1 MQYTT
6 LGKTGLRVS
15 RLGFGAMRL
24 PMQDD
29 RVDRELAIP
38 LIHRAFAAGLNYVDT
53 AVGYCNGD
61 SQRAVGEALKG
72 WRDRVVVSTKNP
84 YYGPDEKL
92 WWQNLEDSLTRLQVE
107 YIDVYNTHGMNAQR
121 FSESV
126 EPHIA
131 GWLRRARDQGL
142 IRHIG
147 TSFHDGDEVLRRI
160 VDSGLYESI
169 TLQYNLLDRRL
180 EGGIAHAHEQGLG
193 IVVMGP
199 VAGGRLGSPSEE
211 LARLVPDIRR
221 IPELA
226 LRFVLANPGVDVAL
240 SGMNAMSQVEE
251 NLAVAAD
258 GRTFD
263 QEETNLV
270 RRQLDRLAQMADT
283 FCTGC
288 GYCQPCPEQVGI
300 PRVFGLY
307 NEGRVYGLREHA
319 QAQYARWRGRLPE
332 GNKQADAC
340 VECGICEEKCPQHL
354 PIRAQLE
361 EAHAYLTAAPRVDAA
376 GV

>member
-6 LGKTGLRVS
+6 LGRTGMRVS
-15 RLGFGAMRL
+15 RLGLGAMRL
-24 PMQDD
+24 PMQGD
-29 RVDRELAIP
+29 RVDRELAVP
-38 LIHRAFAAGLNYVDT
+38 LIRRAFAAGLNYVDT

-72 WRDRVVVSTKNP
+72 WRDRIVVSTKNP

-92 WWQNLEDSLTRLQVE
+92 WWRNLEDSLARLQVDC
-107 YIDVYNTHGMNAQR
+107 IDVYNTHGVNAQR
-121 FSESV
+121 FAEHV

-147 TSFHDGDEVLRRI
+147 TSFHDDDETLRRI
-160 VDSGLYESI
+160 VDAGLYESI

-180 EGGIAHAHEQGLG
+180 EGGIAYARAQGLG
-193 IVVMGP
+193 IVAMGP
-199 VAGGRLGSPSEE
+199 VGGGRLGSPSEE
-211 LARLVPDIRR
+211 LAQLVPDIRR
-221 IPELA
+221 VPELA

-240 SGMNAMSQVEE
+240 SGMNAVPQVEE

-258 GRTFD
+258 PRTLD
-263 QEETNLV
+263 QEEVDLI

-283 FCTGC
+283 YCTGC
-288 GYCQPCPEQVGI
+288 GYCQPCPEQIDI
-300 PRVFGLY
+300 PRVFKLY
-307 NEGRVYGLREHA
+307 NEGRVYGLRDHA
-319 QAQYARWRGRLPE
+319 QTQYDSWRRRLPE

-340 VECGICEEKCPQHL
+340 VACGTCEEKCPQRI
-354 PIRAQLE
+354 PIRTQLE
-361 EAHAYLTAAPRVDAA
+361 EAHAYLAAAPAVPRR
-376 GV
+376 